1 MATTA
6 DLSKTSPLP
15 ALSPPLGPVLVVGA
29 GYVGTRYWQRHAP
42 AGRDLLT
49 LCTSAPD
56 SAARLQAQLGP
67 TAGITHWNLDTEAAA
82 PAGPWQSVLYLA
94 PPPTAPADC
103 RDDPR
108 VVRAL
113 AALLPGTVARFVY
126 VSTTAVYGDTA
137 GAAVDEASPLQPGT
151 ARGARRGAAEAAVR
165 SACSAAGVAWSILRV
180 PGIYGP
186 GRLPLDR
193 LRRGEPVLRRDTA
206 RPGNRIQV
214 DDLVDALHLV
224 LTHPAAANAVF
235 NVSDGDPCSMTDY
248 LRTVAMAAG
257 LPLPPEVSMAEA
269 RRVLSPQMLPY
280 LEESR
285 LLDSSRIRRELGFEP
300 RYPGCAAGIA
310 ASLNAPP

>member
-1 MATTA
+1 MPTTA
-6 DLSKTSPLP
+6 DLSKTSALP
-15 ALSPPLGPVLVVGA
+15 ALSMPPGPVLVVGA
-29 GYVGTRYWQRHAP
+29 GYVGTRYWERHA
-42 AGRDLLT
+42 ASARNSLT
-49 LCTSAPD
+49 LCTSMPD
-56 SAARLQAQLGP
+56 SAARLQARLGP
-67 TAGITHWNLDTEAAA
+67 GAQVTHWNLDAADIA
-82 PAGPWQSVLYLA
+82 PPGKWHAVLYLA
-94 PPPTAPADC
+94 PPPTAPADG

-113 AALLPGTVARFVY
+113 SALLPARVARLVY

-137 GAAVDEASPLQPGT
+137 GAAVDEGSPLQPGT
-151 ARGARRGAAEAAVR
+151 ARGARRCAAEAAVR

-206 RPGNRIQV
+206 RPGNRIHV
-214 DDLVDALHLV
+214 DDLVDALHLL

-248 LRTVAMAAG
+248 LCAVAQAAG
-257 LPLPPEVSMAEA
+257 LPMPPEVSMEEA
-269 RRVLSPQMLPY
+269 RRVLSPQMLSY

-300 RYPGCAAGIA
+300 RYATCAAGIA
-310 ASLNAPP
+310 ASLIATP

>member
-6 DLSKTSPLP
+6 DLSKTSALP
-15 ALSPPLGPVLVVGA
+15 ALSMPPGAVLVVGA
-29 GYVGTRYWQRHAP
+29 GYVGTRYWQRHGP
-42 AGRDLLT
+42 AGRDLLA

-56 SAARLQAQLGP
+56 SAARLQAALGP
-67 TAGITHWNLDTEAAA
+67 AARVTHWDLDGEAAA
-82 PAGPWQSVLYLA
+82 PAGPWHAVLYLA
-94 PPPTAPADC
+94 PPPTAPADG

-113 AALLPGTVARFVY
+113 AALLPGSVARFVY

-137 GAAVDEASPLQPGT
+137 GASVDESAPLQPGT
-151 ARGARRGAAEAAVR
+151 ARGARRCAAEAAVQGR
-165 SACSAAGVAWSILRV
+165 CAAAGADWSILRV

-206 RPGNRIQV
+206 RPGNRIHV
-214 DDLVDALHLV
+214 DDLVDALHLL

-248 LRTVAMAAG
+248 LCTVAAAAG
-257 LPLPPEVSMAEA
+257 LPAPPEVSMEEA
-269 RRVLSPQMLPY
+269 RRVLSPQMLSY

-285 LLDSSRIRRELGFEP
+285 LLDGSRIRRELGFTP
-300 RYPGCAAGIA
+300 RYATSAAGIA
-310 ASLNAPP
+310 ASLTATR

>member
-1 MATTA
+1 MSTTA
-6 DLSKTSPLP
+6 DLSKTSALP
-15 ALSPPLGPVLVVGA
+15 ALSMPPGPLLVVGA
-29 GYVGTRYWQRHAP
+29 GYVGKRCWERHAP
-42 AGRDLLT
+42 AGRDRLT

-67 TAGITHWNLDTEAAA
+67 TARVTHWNLDTDVGA
-82 PAGPWQSVLYLA
+82 PVGQWHSVLYLV
-94 PPPTAPADC
+94 PPPTAPADG

-113 AALLPGTVARFVY
+113 AALLPGRVTRFVY
-126 VSTTAVYGDTA
+126 VSTTAVYGDTG
-137 GAAVDEASPLQPGT
+137 GAPVDESAPLQPGT
-151 ARGARRGAAEAAVR
+151 ARGARRCAAEAAVR
-165 SACSAAGVAWSILRV
+165 SRCTAAGVDWSILRV

-206 RPGNRIQV
+206 RPGNRIHV
-214 DDLVDALHLV
+214 DDLVDALHLL

-248 LRTVAMAAG
+248 LCGVAAAAG
-257 LPLPPEVSMAEA
+257 LAMPPEVSMEEA
-269 RRVLSPQMLPY
+269 RRMLSPQMLSY

-285 LLDSSRIRRELGFEP
+285 LLDGSRIRRELGFAP
-300 RYPGCAAGIA
+300 RYPTSAAGIA